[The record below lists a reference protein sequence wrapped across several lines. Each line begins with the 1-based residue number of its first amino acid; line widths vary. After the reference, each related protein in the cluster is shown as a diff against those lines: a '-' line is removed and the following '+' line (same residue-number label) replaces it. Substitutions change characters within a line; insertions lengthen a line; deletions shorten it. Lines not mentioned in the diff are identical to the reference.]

1 MRGKDCTLIRLVLF
15 AGITPACAGKSKSA
29 QGPAD
34 SSGDHPR
41 VCGEKFLQRFSIL
54 LYRGSPPRVRGK
66 GPPGNDRAAHR
77 GITPACAGKSG
88 FSGVSASFRRDHP
101 RVCGEKDVRT
111 CKWTACPGSP
121 PRVRGK
127 VPGNDRMSNGCG
139 ITPACAGKSLLDTEK
154 ADPSKDHPRVC
165 GEKSIPASSTG
176 TSHGS
181 PPRVRGKVPLSIE
194 CGFCTGITPACAGKR
209 YGRARITSGYL
220 DHPRVCGEKLLFVF
234 CGLCRLG
241 SPPRVR
247 GKD

>member
-1 MRGKDCTLIRLVLF
+1 MRGKAKALKALLI
-15 AGITPACAGKSKSA
+15 APGITPACAGKSFCK
-29 QGPAD
+29 GFRYCCT
-34 SSGDHPR
+34 GDHPR
-41 VCGEKFLQRFSIL
+41 VCGEKWVFR
-54 LYRGSPPRVRGK
+54 
-66 GPPGNDRAAHR
+66 
-77 GITPACAGKSG
+77 
-88 FSGVSASFRRDHP
+88 GVSIFQA
-101 RVCGEKDVRT
+101 
-111 CKWTACPGSP
+111 GSP

-209 YGRARITSGYL
+209 KQECTQKMKCG
-220 DHPRVCGEKLLFVF
+220 DHPRVCGEKTKKI
-234 CGLCRLG
+234 
-241 SPPRVR
+241 P
-247 GKD
+247 